1 MPRRGAPQPQGPGSG
16 EACFADD
23 PDTAKTESSRA
34 TLWLSQ
40 FLQVTWLESKLVIF
54 SNLLP
59 QSRHSNSKMGIAHLA
74 LWPLRRFQYSE
85 VRDGYQAFQPE
96 YTLANI

>member
-1 MPRRGAPQPQGPGSG
+1 MPRRGAPQPQGPDSD
-16 EACFADD
+16 EVCFVED

-40 FLQVTWLESKLVIF
+40 FLQVTWLEAELMIF

-59 QSRHSNSKMGIAHLA
+59 QSRH
-74 LWPLRRFQYSE
+74 
-85 VRDGYQAFQPE
+85 
-96 YTLANI
+96 